1 MTRSR
6 LTKRVSGCGRV
17 KDKVI
22 GAEVKEL
29 SIEDTGR
36 ILSMDIEITKMIL
49 QWTLKAPRAIPKR
62 VTLNWE

>member
-22 GAEVKEL
+22 GAGVKEL
-29 SIEDTGR
+29 SVEDIGR
-36 ILSMDIEITKMIL
+36 ILSMDIEITKIIL
-49 QWTLKAPRAIPKR
+49 QWTL
-62 VTLNWE
+62 NGH

>member
-49 QWTLKAPRAIPKR
+49 QWTL
-62 VTLNWE
+62 NGH